1 MARSS
6 KVRGSAKVSRRTSV
20 SRRAKAKKVVILM
33 GSPRR
38 KGNTAAL
45 CERIA
50 RGAAGEGAEVDT
62 YYLHGMKISPC
73 SACEACHQQGSDG
86 CVIQDDMQRLYPEL
100 LAADAIVMASP
111 IYWFT
116 MSAQLKAALDRC
128 YAMMSASGDHQ
139 FRGKRIGLAFSYGGD
154 DPLDSG
160 CVNAVRAF
168 QDAFRFIG
176 ADIVGM
182 VYGSATKEG
191 DIRASSKAMDEAAE
205 LGRRLAAS

>member
-1 MARSS
+1 MAKAR
-6 KVRGSAKVSRRTSV
+6 KVRRG
-20 SRRAKAKKVVILM
+20 AKAKKVVILM

-45 CERIA
+45 TERIA
-50 RGAAGEGAEVDT
+50 RAAADQGAQVDT
-62 YYLHGMKISPC
+62 YYLHGMKIAPC
-73 SACEACHQQGSDG
+73 SACEACHQPASKG

-100 LAADAIVMASP
+100 RAADAIVLASP

-128 YAMMSASGDHQ
+128 YALLDAAGNHE
-139 FRGKRIGLAFSYGGD
+139 FKGKRIGLAFAYGGEA
-154 DPLDSG
+154 PLDSG
-160 CVNAVRAF
+160 CVNAVRAL

-182 VYGSATKEG
+182 VYGSGAKEG
-191 DIRASSKAMDEAAE
+191 DIRANSKAMDEAAE
-205 LGRRLAAS
+205 LGRKLAAR